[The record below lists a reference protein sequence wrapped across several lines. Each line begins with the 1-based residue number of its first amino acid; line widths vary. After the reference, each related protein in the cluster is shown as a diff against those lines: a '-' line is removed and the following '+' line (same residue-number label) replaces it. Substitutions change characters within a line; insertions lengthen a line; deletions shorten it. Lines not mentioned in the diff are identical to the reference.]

1 VHTAYLARQ
10 ALQRAQRPFDLPADA
25 FGMIGDGKEK
35 IGTHCTFAT
44 TQTVVRLASAAD
56 SARSF

>member
-1 VHTAYLARQ
+1 
-10 ALQRAQRPFDLPADA
+10 
-25 FGMIGDGKEK
+25 MIGDGKEK